1 VTCSFQATMTIR
13 DVNEFVD
20 GYEHEAEL
28 GGTISFGQF
37 ESQSPATFAMDA
49 ASSQFHYLRIDPATG
64 EAEMNY
70 HIEFLAGANRYIFE
84 GVKYM
89 ERDVDN
95 LLVDYT
101 TLYCHVF
108 EQQADGSKQET
119 GTALLKFQTFENL
132 AAVESLATFLGS
144 FQITG
149 TNDPAFQFQAR
160 MRFIA
165 FTAQFVQREFD
176 PLGLPAS

>member
-1 VTCSFQATMTIR
+1 
-13 DVNEFVD
+13 VN
-20 GYEHEAEL
+20 L
-28 GGTISFGQF
+28 
-37 ESQSPATFAMDA
+37 
-49 ASSQFHYLRIDPATG
+49 ATG

-70 HIEFLAGANRYIFE
+70 HIEFLAGGGRRFILE

-89 ERDVDN
+89 EKDVGN
-95 LLVDYT
+95 LLEDYT

-108 EQQADGSKQET
+108 EQQPGAAESET
-119 GTALLKFQTFENL
+119 GTALLKFQTFENWS
-132 AAVESLATFLGS
+132 AVENLAGFLGS

-149 TNDPAFQFQAR
+149 TSDPAIQFQAR

-176 PLGLPAS
+176 PLALGAS